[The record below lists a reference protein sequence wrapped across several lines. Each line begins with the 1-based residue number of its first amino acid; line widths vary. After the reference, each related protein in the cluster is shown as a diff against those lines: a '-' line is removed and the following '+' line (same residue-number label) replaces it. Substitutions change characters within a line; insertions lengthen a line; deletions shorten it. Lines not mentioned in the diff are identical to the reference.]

1 MLGLRWEIASE
12 REFYAEIGRRIRK
25 HRRRA
30 GMTLDHVASKENV
43 TRSAVSQWE
52 RGTSHISAYT
62 VYRLAALFEITP
74 AELLPDPTAP
84 WRY

>member
-30 GMTLDHVASKENV
+30 AMTLDQVASKEAV

-52 RGTSHISAYT
+52 RGTSHVSTYT
-62 VYRLAALFEITP
+62 LYRLAALFEITP

-84 WRY
+84 WRS